1 MTKKTK
7 RIISVIELIII
18 IPVLVWFFCPRTFSW
33 ACGQNYDRAD
43 LTAVTVEMTAG
54 NQALDEAASFS
65 LTPGSAE
72 CDKLLDL
79 LESRHYV
86 PMYSEDSWDTMTR
99 SYVIDIHMETPK
111 GPCTVSLSADSPIG
125 FADDH
130 GDRIHDTFR
139 VTGGTFQQEVLELVM
154 ELNGTPL
161 S

>member
-33 ACGQNYDRAD
+33 ACGENYDRD
-43 LTAVTVEMTAG
+43 GLTAVTVEMSAG
-54 NQALDEAASFS
+54 NQAVDEAASFS
-65 LTPGSAE
+65 LTPGSEE

-79 LESRHYV
+79 LESRRYV
-86 PMYSEDSWDTMTR
+86 PMYGDTATLG
-99 SYVIDIHMETPK
+99 YVIDIHMETEK
-111 GPCTVSLSADSPIG
+111 GSCTVSFSADSPIY
-125 FADDH
+125 FTDDH
-130 GDRIHDTFR
+130 GERIHDTFR

-161 S
+161 T

>member
-43 LTAVTVEMTAG
+43 LTAVTVEMSGANTELDTA
-54 NQALDEAASFS
+54 QSFS

-86 PMYSEDSWDTMTR
+86 PMYSEDEWDTMTLG
-99 SYVIDIHMETPK
+99 YVIDIRMETSK
-111 GPCTVSLSADSPIG
+111 GPCTVSFSADSPIF

-139 VTGGTFQQEVLELVM
+139 VSGGTFQQEVLSLVM

-161 S
+161 T

>member
-1 MTKKTK
+1 MKKRTK

-33 ACGQNYDRAD
+33 ACGENYDRAD
-43 LTAVTVEMTAG
+43 ITAVTVMMSGANE
-54 NQALDEAASFS
+54 ALDTAQSFS

-86 PMYSEDSWDTMTR
+86 PMYGEEGWDAAVG
-99 SYVIDIHMETPK
+99 YAIDIHIDTEK
-111 GPCTVSLSADSPIG
+111 GPCSVSLSADSPIH
-125 FADDH
+125 FTDDH

-139 VTGGTFQQEVLELVM
+139 VTGATFQQEVLELVM
-154 ELNGTPL
+154 ELNGTPITE
-161 S
+161 

>member
-1 MTKKTK
+1 MKKRTK
-7 RIISVIELIII
+7 RIIAVIEFIII
-18 IPVLVWFFCPRTFSW
+18 VPVLVWFFCPRTFPW
-33 ACGQNYDRAD
+33 ACGENYDRAD

-54 NQALDEAASFS
+54 NQALNESESFS
-65 LTPGSAE
+65 LTPGSEE

-86 PMYSEDSWDTMTR
+86 PMYSEDEWDTMTLG
-99 SYVIDIHMETPK
+99 YVIDIRMETSK
-111 GPCTVSLSADSPIG
+111 GPCTVSFSADSPIH

-139 VTGGTFQQEVLELVM
+139 VSGGTFQQEVLSLVM

-161 S
+161 T